1 MRKVTAFLLLFL
13 LFSLWGA
20 VPPARAQTE
29 VPPAGQAAQAVLY
42 ALDSSAFPSMTALL
56 DVYDANG
63 GFVSGLKPD
72 AVTLREDSSARP
84 LATLEELH
92 PGTQFVLAFNLG
104 PALAMRDINGISRM
118 DKILRSLQDWAA
130 IRPAGAADDMSLVAN
145 GGTTASHLQG
155 SQALLD
161 ALTAFKPDL
170 RNLNPTL
177 DTLSN
182 ALDVS
187 SEPAAQPGM
196 KRAVLFIS
204 SLPDDPAIPT
214 LQNLTDRAVQLQ
226 IHVSVWIVASSAFF
240 TTSGATALKD
250 LAIKTGGD
258 YTLFSGEQ
266 PLPSPETYLGPLR
279 HTYRLTYLSGI
290 TTSGSHTLSVLANLA
305 GQEATSSVLTWN
317 MNVQPPNPI
326 LVSPPEEIVRQEPDA
341 STTSPSALLPKAQ
354 PLGIIIEFPDNHP
367 RALVQTTLLVDGKV
381 AAANTVKPFDQFI
394 WDLSGYTSSGQHS
407 LQVMAV
413 DSLGLSK
420 TSLSVPVTITVVQ
433 PRRGLTAYL
442 SRNSLWVAFGAV
454 LLAGIVLGATL
465 GWSRVR
471 RRSGTP
477 GRRSR
482 KDPLTQPVKIEESKA
497 GLRPPWT
504 GRERNSP
511 AYLVRLKDDG
521 QALTA
526 PPISIP
532 PGEMTFGTDPT
543 RATHVVDDPSV
554 SPLHA
559 RLTRLP
565 DGGYQLADEKST
577 AGTWVNYEQLLEP
590 RRLKHGDV
598 IHLGRISYRFMLR
611 KPPEAEQPHLSPL
624 QP

>member
-1 MRKVTAFLLLFL
+1 MHKISALLLLFF

-20 VPPARAQTE
+20 VPPVRAQTE
-29 VPPAGQAAQAVLY
+29 VPPSGQAQAVLY

-63 GFVSGLKPD
+63 SFASGLMTD
-72 AVTLREDSSARP
+72 AVTLHEDNSSRP

-104 PALAMRDINGISRM
+104 PAFAMRDLNGVTRL

-130 IRPAGAADDMSLVAN
+130 SRPADASDDMSLVAN

-155 SQALLD
+155 SKPLLD
-161 ALTAFKPDL
+161 ALSVFKPDV

-177 DTLSN
+177 DTLSH

-196 KRAVLFIS
+196 KRAVLLIS

-214 LQNLTDRAVQLQ
+214 LQNLTERAVQLQ

-250 LAIKTGGD
+250 LAIKTGGE
-258 YTLFSGEQ
+258 YTLFSGDQ
-266 PLPSPETYLGPLR
+266 PLPTPESYLAPLR
-279 HTYRLTYLSGI
+279 YTYRLTYLSGI
-290 TTSGSHTLSVLANLA
+290 ITSGSHTVSVVASLA
-305 GQEATSSVLTWN
+305 GQEATSGVLTWN

-326 LVSPPEEIVRQEPDA
+326 LVSPPEQIVRQEPDA
-341 STTSPSALLPKAQ
+341 RTTSPSALQPKEQ

-381 AAANTVKPFDQFI
+381 AAANTVKPFDQFT
-394 WDLSGYTSSGQHS
+394 WDISGYTSSGPHS
-407 LQVMAV
+407 LQVRVV

-433 PRRGLTAYL
+433 PRRGLAAYL

-465 GWSRVR
+465 AWGRLR
-471 RRSGTP
+471 RRSGAA
-477 GRRSR
+477 GRGFR
-482 KDPLTQPVKIEESKA
+482 KDPLTQPVTIKESKA
-497 GLRPPWT
+497 GLSPPWS
-504 GRERNSP
+504 GRERSSP

-526 PPISIP
+526 PPIAITA
-532 PGEMTFGTDPT
+532 GEMTFGTDPT
-543 RATHVVDDPSV
+543 RATHVVDDSSV

-565 DGGYQLADEKST
+565 DGGYQIADEKST
-577 AGTWVNYEQLLEP
+577 AGTWVNYEQILEP

-611 KPPEAEQPHLSPL
+611 KPPEAVKPRLTPL

>member
-1 MRKVTAFLLLFL
+1 MHKVSTLLLLFFL
-13 LFSLWGA
+13 LNLWGE

-29 VPPAGQAAQAVLY
+29 VPPSGQAQAALY

-63 GFVSGLKPD
+63 SFASGLKAD
-72 AVTLREDSSARP
+72 AVTLREDSSSRP
-84 LATLEELH
+84 LASLEELH

-104 PALAMRDINGISRM
+104 PAFALRDVNGISRL

-130 IRPAGAADDMSLVAN
+130 VRPADASDDMSLVAN
-145 GGTTASHLQG
+145 GGPTASHLQG
-155 SQALLD
+155 NKALLD
-161 ALTAFKPDL
+161 ALSAFKPDV
-170 RNLNPTL
+170 RNLNPSL
-177 DTLSN
+177 DILSN

-214 LQNLTDRAVQLQ
+214 LQNLTERAIQLQ
-226 IHVSVWIVASSAFF
+226 IHVSVWIVASPAFF

-250 LAIKTGGD
+250 LAIKTDGQ
-258 YTLFSGEQ
+258 YTLFSGDQ
-266 PLPSPETYLGPLR
+266 PLPSPESYLDPLH

-290 TTSGSHTLSVLANLA
+290 TTSGSHTLSVLANLT
-305 GQEATSSVLTWN
+305 GQQATSGALTWN

-326 LVSPPEEIVRQEPDA
+326 LVSPPEQIVRQEPDA
-341 STTSPSALLPKAQ
+341 NTTNPSALQPKEQ
-354 PLGIIIEFPDNHP
+354 PIEIIIEFPDNHP
-367 RALVQTTLLVDGKV
+367 RGLVQTTLLVDGKV
-381 AAANTVKPFDQFI
+381 AAANTVKPFDQFS

-407 LQVMAV
+407 LQVVAV

-433 PRRGLTAYL
+433 PRRGLAAYL
-442 SRNSLWVAFGAV
+442 SRHSLWVAFGAV

-465 GWSRVR
+465 AWGRIR
-471 RRSGTP
+471 RRSSTP
-477 GRRSR
+477 SRRFR
-482 KDPLTQPVKIEESKA
+482 KDPLTQPVKIGESKP
-497 GLRPPWT
+497 GLRVPRT
-504 GRERNSP
+504 GRERSSP

-521 QALTA
+521 QSLTA
-526 PPISIP
+526 PPIAITTE
-532 PGEMTFGTDPT
+532 EMTFGTDPT
-543 RATHVVDDPSV
+543 RATHVVDDASV

-559 RLTRLP
+559 RLSRLP
-565 DGGYQLADEKST
+565 NGGYQLADEKST
-577 AGTWVNYEQLLEP
+577 AGTWVNYEQILEP

-611 KPPEAEQPHLSPL
+611 KPPEASKPRLAP
-624 QP
+624 PPP